1 MIGGRNNVGKTA
13 LLEALFLFL
22 DRLSA
27 NMIVRQYGWRGI
39 ENVRGDETVFSP
51 IFRDFDLKNEVL
63 ISAAINEVQED
74 AHFKFNPNYIP
85 PAGSTNKVPPANQQ
99 ISTDENLKST
109 FSLDITYERHD
120 GSKRNTSHL
129 TVHPERGLMLNVEYL
144 TGKQHKAIF
153 LAAKKHTAPKE
164 TSEWFSDFVK
174 ESREGEIVDFLKIIE
189 PRLETLKVVQEG
201 PGTSIH
207 GKLQGMART
216 LDIHFMGEGMEK
228 LLNIA
233 LAIAQAPGS
242 SIFVDEFEN
251 GLHYSSLPRIW
262 SAISQMLV
270 KYDCQLFTST
280 HSHECI
286 RSAYDGL
293 REMSSIFRYIRL
305 DRSTGNIEAKI
316 FNYEMLGDAL
326 ISNLE
331 IR

>member
-1 MIGGRNNVGKTA
+1 
-13 LLEALFLFL
+13 L
-22 DRLSA
+22 
-27 NMIVRQYGWRGI
+27 
-39 ENVRGDETVFSP
+39 
-51 IFRDFDLKNEVL
+51 
-63 ISAAINEVQED
+63 QED
-74 AHFKFNPNYIP
+74 ARFKFNPNYIP
-85 PAGSTNKVPPANQQ
+85 PAGSSNKVLPANQR
-99 ISTDENLKST
+99 ISTDENSKST

-120 GSKRNTSHL
+120 GSKQNTSHL
-129 TVHPERGLMLNVEYL
+129 TVLPERGLTLITEQSNRQY
-144 TGKQHKAIF
+144 KAIF

-164 TSEWFSDFVK
+164 TSEWFSEFVK
-174 ESREGEIVDFLKIIE
+174 ESREGEIVEFLKIIE

-201 PGTSIH
+201 PGASIH
-207 GKLQGMART
+207 GKLQGLART

-233 LAIAQAPGS
+233 LAIAQTPGS

-251 GLHYSSLPRIW
+251 GLHYSSLPKIW

-286 RSAYDGL
+286 RSAHEGL
-293 REMSSIFRYIRL
+293 KEMSSSFRYIRL